1 MNTSLKITW
10 LAPIEDLN
18 CYSKRLWSLG
28 SLRFSKEINE
38 QRVYHSSVSM
48 SFLLSLLHLHKRK

>member
-38 QRVYHSSVSM
+38 QRVSPIVGKC
-48 SFLLSLLHLHKRK
+48 FRLGAGNQDLW